1 MTHLVDNYTMSP
13 SRPANQQPCKTV
25 TAIASQADDAFMDL
39 MLNLTADVPEGMV
52 GV

>member
-1 MTHLVDNYTMSP
+1 MGEAGDLLPYYAYYLVSG
-13 SRPANQQPCKTV
+13 
-25 TAIASQADDAFMDL
+25 IATFHQADDAFMDL